1 MNATQG
7 GGVRTGQVAREMR
20 CSSRRD
26 TRVMRHSADAALEL
40 CPLWGVGSAR
50 TAGRSLFWSVIVLKP
65 YCEPERH
72 SKMHVRSARG
82 PQRMRFY
89 LYVDYAHSRVAK

>member
-26 TRVMRHSADAALEL
+26 TRVMRHSADAALVSPAPAVSAPTAAPPAAVL
-40 CPLWGVGSAR
+40 VSTDLQAGVA
-50 TAGRSLFWSVIVLKP
+50 AG
-65 YCEPERH
+65 
-72 SKMHVRSARG
+72 
-82 PQRMRFY
+82 
-89 LYVDYAHSRVAK
+89 VAGIL

>member
-26 TRVMRHSADAALEL
+26 TRVMRHSADRAALVSPAPAVSAPTAAPPAAVL
-40 CPLWGVGSAR
+40 VSTDLQAGVA
-50 TAGRSLFWSVIVLKP
+50 AGVAGILK
-65 YCEPERH
+65 
-72 SKMHVRSARG
+72 
-82 PQRMRFY
+82 
-89 LYVDYAHSRVAK
+89 L